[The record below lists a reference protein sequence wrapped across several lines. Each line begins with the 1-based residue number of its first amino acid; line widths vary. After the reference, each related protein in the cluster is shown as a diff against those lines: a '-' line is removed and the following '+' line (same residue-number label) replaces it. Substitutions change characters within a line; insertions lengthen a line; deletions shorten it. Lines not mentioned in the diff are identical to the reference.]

1 MNSLKKQKL
10 IFNKRLRKKEM
21 KIRLAIIVLSFLWCN
36 ILNAGSIK
44 DFTKGGLRLGDS
56 LLDLMNEKEI
66 KENLAPISRGDKF
79 ISVMYIPNVFTY
91 PEEVGLYL
99 VVVKPNDKKYT
110 IHGFYLFE
118 QFSNDFEGCLK
129 KQDEYMKKNR
139 ELFNLKP
146 QDYGIETRPSGP
158 GKWRAVV
165 FEYSPPKETSSIL
178 CYHFQDDP
186 ERNNLKMGVL
196 TREFANYIS
205 VK

>member
-1 MNSLKKQKL
+1 MKKL
-10 IFNKRLRKKEM
+10 
-21 KIRLAIIVLSFLWCN
+21 LAIIVLSLLCCN

-44 DFTKGGLRLGDS
+44 DYTKGGLRLGDS
-56 LLDLMNEKEI
+56 LLDLINEKEI

-91 PEEVGLYL
+91 PEEAGLYL
-99 VVVKPNDKKYT
+99 VMVKPNDKNYT

-118 QFSNDFEGCLK
+118 EFSNDFEGCMK
-129 KQDEYMKKNR
+129 KQDEYMKTNR
-139 ELFNLKP
+139 KLFNLKP
-146 QDYGIETRPSGP
+146 QDYGIATKPGGS
-158 GKWRAVV
+158 GKWRAVI